1 MEIWLR
7 LEFFV
12 IMMKTHTVGKF
23 LTSFNVF
30 KVLVLKFASSILL
43 PLGINL
49 GSLVITKNNFLVSFM
64 SSYKKG
70 KIAILQH
77 CNIAILKVCTFSK
90 IAS

>member
-12 IMMKTHTVGKF
+12 IMIKAHTVGKF

-30 KVLVLKFASSILL
+30 KALVLVLKVASSILL

-49 GSLVITKNNFLVSFM
+49 GSLAITKNNFLGD
-64 SSYKKG
+64 YNK
-70 KIAILQH
+70 
-77 CNIAILKVCTFSK
+77 
-90 IAS
+90 

>member
-12 IMMKTHTVGKF
+12 IMIKAHTVGKF

-30 KVLVLKFASSILL
+30 KVLVLKVASFILL

-49 GSLVITKNNFLVSFM
+49 GSLAITKNNFLGD
-64 SSYKKG
+64 YKK
-70 KIAILQH
+70 
-77 CNIAILKVCTFSK
+77 
-90 IAS
+90 